1 MPTKKELAIQA
12 RILPLAIPIYMRL
25 RRERNG
31 DPVYAADKRARRQA
45 KIEAKL
51 ERQRKRAAK
60 MLLAQQQGWPRPAE
74 RTYVERE
81 SRALTSPPEPE

>member
-12 RILPLAIPIYMRL
+12 RVLPLAIPIYIRL
-25 RRERNG
+25 RQERNG

-60 MLLAQQQGWPRPAE
+60 MLLAQQQGWPRPAD
-74 RTYVERE
+74 RAYVERE